1 MKKNRIDW
9 ADVGM
14 TITGILFAVFMV
26 ALMIGI
32 ILIGKHSA
40 DHTRLENAIAVSE
53 HILETPDGNQWEI
66 ERTLAVGHEYEVY
79 LNDNDTSDNVL
90 DDYITCVK

>member
-9 ADVGM
+9 VDVGM
-14 TITGILFAVFMV
+14 TITGILFALFMV

-32 ILIGKHSA
+32 VLIGKHSA
-40 DHTRLENAIAVSE
+40 DHTRLENGIAISE
-53 HILETPDGNQWEI
+53 HILETPDGNQWKV
-66 ERTLAVGHEYEVY
+66 ERTLAIGHTYEVY

>member
-1 MKKNRIDW
+1 MKKNGIDW

-14 TITGILFAVFMV
+14 TITGILFALFMV

-32 ILIGKHSA
+32 VLIGKHSA
-40 DHTRLENAIAVSE
+40 DHTRLESGIAISE
-53 HILETPDGNQWEI
+53 HVLETPDGNQWEV
-66 ERTLAVGHEYEVY
+66 ERTLAIGHEYEVY

>member
-1 MKKNRIDW
+1 MKKNRINW
-9 ADVGM
+9 VDVGM
-14 TITGILFAVFMV
+14 TITEILFALFMV

-32 ILIGKHSA
+32 VLIGKHSA
-40 DHTRLENAIAVSE
+40 DHTRLENGVAISE
-53 HILETPDGNQWEI
+53 HVLETPDGNQWEV
-66 ERTLAVGHEYEVY
+66 ERSLAIGHEYEVY

>member
-1 MKKNRIDW
+1 MKKNSIDW

-14 TITGILFAVFMV
+14 TITGILFALFMV

-32 ILIGKHSA
+32 VLIGKHSA
-40 DHTRLENAIAVSE
+40 DHTRLENGVAISE
-53 HILETPDGNQWEI
+53 HVLETPDGNQWEV
-66 ERTLAVGHEYEVY
+66 ERSLAIGHEYEVY